1 MLKLLFKQRSKGI
14 ETIDRMNQPTM
25 DQVTIDVTNEVA
37 LQLKMIHLQKE
48 DLIRIKTIQPMIR
61 EHIDGIVERFYANL
75 YQNDTLTTIIKD
87 NSTADRLKKTLTK
100 HLIEMFDGKIDASF
114 IEQRKRI
121 AHVHVVIGLDP
132 KWYMCAFQ
140 DLYLS
145 LATIIKENSDHP
157 DTCFETTLSVS
168 KIINIEQQLVLEMY
182 ENENKRNREK
192 DLEERYKLQSQVNA
206 TAEEL
211 AAISEETSASVDEL
225 KAKSEDVH
233 RYSSDVTKAST
244 EVETLS
250 KEGKDKLQEQYVK
263 VKEIDQY
270 MEKISSEMTLLKNV
284 SEKINDIVSLVQ
296 SIADQTNLLAL
307 NAAIEA
313 ARAGEMGK
321 GFSVVASEVRKLAE
335 QTKASVSEVSGLIV
349 STKDKIESVSAYM
362 STIDDLVKNSAHG
375 LSSTNEFF
383 DRIVHQTETAKEQNG
398 NVDNEIQKMAH
409 VIEEINDAVYQLAT
423 TANELN
429 SITNQ
434 LD

>member
-1 MLKLLFKQRSKGI
+1 MKQLFRHRKKQMDTL
-14 ETIDRMNQPTM
+14 EALVEPTL
-25 DQVTIDVTNEVA
+25 DEVKIDVSEEVA
-37 LQLKMIHLQKE
+37 LQLRLIDLNKE
-48 DLIRIKTIQPMIR
+48 DLVRIKMIQPLIHD
-61 EHIDGIVERFYANL
+61 HIDEIVDNFYKNL
-75 YQNDTLTTIIKD
+75 YRNPTLTTIIKD
-87 NSTADRLKKTLTK
+87 HSTVDRLKRTLTK
-100 HLIEMFDGKIDASF
+100 HIEEMFAGTIDAAF
-114 IEQRKRI
+114 VEQRNRI
-121 AHVHVVIGLDP
+121 AHAHVVIGLEP

-140 DLYLS
+140 DLFLS
-145 LATIIKENSDHP
+145 ITTMLKEHSTNPTQCLDAI
-157 DTCFETTLSVS
+157 LSVS
-168 KIINIEQQLVLEMY
+168 KILNIEQQLVLEAY
-182 ENENKRNREK
+182 ENENERNRQKEI
-192 DLEERYKLQSQVNA
+192 EERHNLQAKVNV

-211 AAISEETSASVDEL
+211 AAISEETSASIDEL
-225 KAKSEDVH
+225 KTKSEDVH
-233 RYSSDVTKAST
+233 RYSTEGTSASIQ
-244 EVETLS
+244 VESLS
-250 KEGKDKLQEQYVK
+250 KEGKEKLQEQYLK
-263 VKEIDQY
+263 VKEIDQN
-270 MEKISSEMTLLKNV
+270 MEKISSEMELLKDV

-349 STKDKIESVSAYM
+349 STKERIGSVSSYV
-362 STIDDLVKNSAHG
+362 SEIDDLVKNSANG

-398 NVDNEIQKMAH
+398 NVAVEIKKIAL

-429 SITNQ
+429 LITNH